1 MRVRESGMP
10 ERAQWERY
18 FDPASVLS
26 RLGLDRIDGDV
37 IDFGCGYGTFALAIA
52 PLVNGTVY
60 ALDLEQALLDAV
72 SARAQRRGIDNIE
85 PVQHDFMQHG
95 SGLPDGAAA
104 CALLFNIL
112 HTDDPLALLAEAR
125 RTLRPGGRIAVIHWR
140 HDPAT
145 PRGPPLAIRPPPARI
160 AAWATQSALDCGP
173 CIDLPPYHFGFCMTT
188 PVVHAVAAQD

>member
-1 MRVRESGMP
+1 MP
-10 ERAQWERY
+10 DRAQWERY

-37 IDFGCGYGTFALAIA
+37 VDFGCGYGTFALAIA

-60 ALDLEQALLDAV
+60 ALDIEQAMLDAV

-85 PVQHDFMQHG
+85 PVRRDFMQHG
-95 SGLPDGAAA
+95 SGLPDGGAD

-125 RTLRPGGRIAVIHWR
+125 RTLRPGGRIGVIHWR
-140 HDPAT
+140 HDPET
-145 PRGPPLAIRPPPARI
+145 PRGPPLAIRPPPASV
-160 AAWATQSALDCGP
+160 AAWAKQSGLVCGP
-173 CIDLPPYHFGFCMTT
+173 CINLPPYHFGFSMTT
-188 PVVHAVAAQD
+188 PVVLAVAAQD